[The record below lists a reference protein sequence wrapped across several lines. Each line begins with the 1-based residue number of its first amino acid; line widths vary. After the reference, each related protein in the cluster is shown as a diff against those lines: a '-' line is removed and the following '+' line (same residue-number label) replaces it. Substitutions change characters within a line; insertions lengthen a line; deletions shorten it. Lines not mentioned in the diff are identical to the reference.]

1 MGSIGA
7 VIITGI
13 IGAFTTV
20 ISGWTSWFYA
30 RKKYN
35 SEVDNNLI
43 ENMQKSLDFYMK
55 LSDDNRD
62 RLSEALR
69 RNEILEKELVELR
82 QQLLQLMNNIC
93 FNLQCAVREK
103 VQKIPQNDTT
113 QDGNPLNIK
122 IVSDNQPK

>member
-1 MGSIGA
+1 MESIGA

-13 IGAFTTV
+13 IGALTTV
-20 ISGWTSWFYA
+20 VSGWTSWFYA

-69 RNEILEKELVELR
+69 RNEILEKELVQLR
-82 QQLLQLMNNIC
+82 QQLFQLMNNIC

-103 VQKIPQNDTT
+103 VQKAPQNDTT
-113 QDGNPLNIK
+113 QDGNPLNSK